1 MRGTSQLTP
10 KRRQTYESAGQ
21 MSFLDDLDRLIDQ
34 MLDEAQPGEVTWT
47 DTEISKLK
55 QGILIDALKTLRQGR
70 LSLSVRT
77 ELNEWISE
85 PLPDA
90 GIPAR
95 PFSFADCAVASD
107 FAPEELQP
115 RLLTMLPKLH

>member
-34 MLDEAQPGEVTWT
+34 ALEQSQPGEVTWT
-47 DTEISKLK
+47 DEEISKLK
-55 QGILIDALKTLRQGR
+55 QGILVDALKTLRQGR
-70 LSLSVRT
+70 LSLSMRM
-77 ELNEWISE
+77 ELIEWISE
-85 PLPDA
+85 PIPA
-90 GIPAR
+90 PGVPAR
-95 PFSFADCAVASD
+95 PFSFSDCAVASD

-115 RLLTMLPKLH
+115 RLLEMLPKLH